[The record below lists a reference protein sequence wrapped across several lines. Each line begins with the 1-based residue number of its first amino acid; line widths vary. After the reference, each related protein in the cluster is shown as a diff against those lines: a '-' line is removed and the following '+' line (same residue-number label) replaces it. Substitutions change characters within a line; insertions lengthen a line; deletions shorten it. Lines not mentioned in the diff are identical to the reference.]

1 MKVFI
6 GGYLWGIAFTVIFYI
21 VFPLVIAGRPL
32 EFTERVVLAMAR
44 QGLVVGLVFAI
55 VFYLI
60 AAVTRRV
67 RERREYEE
75 AMRKYIE
82 KRMNDDV
89 QV

>member
-1 MKVFI
+1 MGNCFYGNFLYCISV
-6 GGYLWGIAFTVIFYI
+6 GDSRTPTGIHRK
-21 VFPLVIAGRPL
+21 G
-32 EFTERVVLAMAR
+32 AMTR